1 LTKKKKG
8 VIIESLKC
16 EVNTVG
22 QIYDFE
28 KEKLI
33 VGVIYNDMDVYDKAL
48 KMLTDAFGEIDG
60 ESERFSFSE
69 EFSNYY
75 DNELGGEG
83 LRVIFSF
90 KEHVDASKQA
100 EIKEMTNEMERILS
114 EDGNRKINL
123 DPGFINHGRLML
135 ATTKSAGFRIPLKNG
150 IYTELTLFW
159 AKGEWHKLPW
169 SYRDYQSE
177 KVQKFITEVRKRY
190 LAERKNTKNTE
201 KA

>member
-1 LTKKKKG
+1 M
-8 VIIESLKC
+8 
-16 EVNTVG
+16 G

-33 VGVIYNDMDVYDKAL
+33 VGVIYNDTEVYEKAV

-75 DNELGGEG
+75 DEELGGEG
-83 LRVIFSF
+83 MRVIFSF
-90 KEHVDASKQA
+90 KEPVAPDRQA
-100 EIKEMTNEMERILS
+100 EIKTMTNEMEAVLS
-114 EDGNRKINL
+114 EDGKRRINL

-135 ATTKSAGFRIPLKNG
+135 ATTKKAGFRIPLENG

-159 AKGEWHKLPW
+159 AKGAWHKLPW

-177 KVQKFITEVRKRY
+177 RVQKFLTEVRKNY
-190 LAERKNTKNTE
+190 LNWRKTQGENLP
-201 KA
+201 

>member
-1 LTKKKKG
+1 M
-8 VIIESLKC
+8 
-16 EVNTVG
+16 G
-22 QIYDFE
+22 QIYEFE

-33 VGVIYNDMDVYDKAL
+33 VGVIYNDMEVYEQAL
-48 KMLTDAFGEIDG
+48 SMLTNAFGEIDG
-60 ESERFSFSE
+60 ESERFSFSKD
-69 EFSNYY
+69 FSDYY
-75 DNELGGEG
+75 DEELGGEG

-90 KEHVDASKQA
+90 KELVDASRQA

-114 EDGNRKINL
+114 KGGNRKINL

-135 ATTKSAGFRIPLKNG
+135 ATTKNAGFRIPLKNG

-190 LAERKNTKNTE
+190 LAQRKEIKSKE
-201 KA
+201 